1 MFLCVS
7 TTPLG
12 KPVDPLVYMIMAV
25 SSGVGGTSAVTEGTD
40 YSIAQD
46 TTADCIKTLKGTNTK

>member
-1 MFLCVS
+1 
-7 TTPLG
+7 
-12 KPVDPLVYMIMAV
+12 MIMAV